1 MVFAAGSHPGSC
13 CAQTHSL
20 YSQLSLNCG
29 LGVSESMQNRE
40 AARYARWS
48 AGVAIAIALIVAGI
62 FVRGRFADRAARKN
76 LPPSVPPSVAQ
87 QSSDFTYSKN
97 VEGHTLFTIR
107 ASQATEFKDK
117 NRSLLENVAIAIYGP
132 EGKRNDSVR
141 ANECSYEPATGSI
154 RCQGTVQIDLRNA
167 AKNPVADAASRGMHF
182 ETSDILF
189 DRDSG
194 KVSTKNPVTLK
205 FPGGAGRA
213 TGVLYDPQTEN
224 ARLQSNVQLTMTPPA
239 NSRALPVNVAG
250 SALEFRR
257 SDGTLRLFGPIRVEQ
272 GQRILSAN
280 VLEIDLDAQMHPRAA
295 IASGHPELTATDA
308 RGTASLV
315 ANQMTASFAG
325 GTIDK
330 IAADGDV
337 RGDTRSRRGEN
348 HISAAHVDLM
358 MAVKDG
364 DTQPK
369 QMLARGNVQV
379 AMQQGVAKRNLRT
392 EALRID
398 FVPKLER
405 RGVRVAGAETL
416 APGEIVTSKLGESDM
431 ISSGK
436 LTAAFDAQSQLTQ
449 LHGAFGVQV
458 VHQSGSGAPQTTTA
472 QNLTAGFGASGD
484 WETVEEDGGVK
495 FQQAG
500 RTGQSEQAHISRAAN
515 QITLTGSASVADS
528 TSRSSAAQ
536 IEINQK
542 TGEVH
547 AAGNV
552 ITTYFGNPK
561 NPGAAG
567 GNISAD
573 QMNGSSATDHAVFS
587 GHARFWR
594 GSDVIQADTIEFW
607 RSQQRAE
614 ARGNVVGAFPEPPP
628 NAAKTKSK
636 VTAPTVWQV
645 RAPKADYLGG
655 AGRVELTGGVAAQS
669 SQGSISSQSL
679 TLFLSTAANQ
689 QQKLERAVAE
699 GGVRIE
705 QNGRIGTA
713 ERGEYV
719 ARDGKFVL
727 SGGKPAL
734 FDGSGNTTTGRELTF
749 FLASDTILVD
759 SQKGPRTITKHRVE
773 K

>member
-1 MVFAAGSHPGSC
+1 MSA
-13 CAQTHSL
+13 
-20 YSQLSLNCG
+20 
-29 LGVSESMQNRE
+29 GVSESMQNRE
-40 AARYARWS
+40 AAHYARWS
-48 AGVAIAIALIVAGI
+48 AGVAIAIALVVATV
-62 FVRGRFADRAARKN
+62 FVHGRLANRAARKN
-76 LPPSVPPSVAQ
+76 LPLSVPPSVAQ

-97 VEGHTLFTIR
+97 VGGHTLFTIR

-117 NRSLLENVAIAIYGP
+117 NRSLLENVAITIYGP

-167 AKNPVADAASRGMHF
+167 AKNPAASANSGGMHF

-194 KVSTKNPVTLK
+194 KVTTQNNVTMH
-205 FPGGAGRA
+205 FPGGAGQA

-224 ARLQSNVQLTMTPPA
+224 ARLQRNVQLKMTPPA
-239 NSRALPVNVAG
+239 NSRVLPVNLTG

-257 SDGTLRLFGPIRVEQ
+257 SDGTLRLFGPVRAEQ
-272 GQRILSAN
+272 GQRVLSSSA
-280 VLEIDLDAQMHPRAA
+280 LEIDLDAQMHPRAA
-295 IASGHPELTATDA
+295 TASGHPEMTAEDA
-308 RGTASLV
+308 RGTASLA
-315 ANQMTASFAG
+315 ANQMEASFADG
-325 GTIDK
+325 VIVK
-330 IAADGDV
+330 ITADGSV

-348 HISAAHVDLM
+348 HISAGHMDLT
-358 MAVKDG
+358 MAAKDG
-364 DTQPK
+364 ATQPTE
-369 QMLARGNVQV
+369 MLAHGNVQV
-379 AMQQGVAKRNLRT
+379 ATQQGVAKRNLRT
-392 EALRID
+392 DALRID
-398 FVPKLER
+398 FVPEVGR
-405 RGVRVAGAETL
+405 RGVRVASAETL
-416 APGEIVTSKLGESDM
+416 TPGQIVTSKPGESDT
-431 ISSGK
+431 ISGGK
-436 LTAAFDAQSQLTQ
+436 LTAEFDAQSQLTQ
-449 LHGAFGVQV
+449 LHGASGVKII
-458 VHQSGSGAPQTTTA
+458 HQSGSGAPQNTTA
-472 QNLTAGFGASGD
+472 QNLTASFGASGE
-484 WETVEEDGGVK
+484 WETVEEYGSVK

-542 TGEVH
+542 TGAVH

-552 ITTYFGNPK
+552 ITTYFGNTK

-573 QMNGSSATDHAVFS
+573 QMDGSSATNHAVFS
-587 GHARFWR
+587 GHARFWQ
-594 GSDVIQADTIEFW
+594 GSNVIQADTIEFW
-607 RSQQRAE
+607 RNQQRAE
-614 ARGNVVGAFPEPPP
+614 ARGNVVGAFQESPPATP
-628 NAAKTKSK
+628 KARSK
-636 VTAPTVWQV
+636 VSPPTVWQV
-645 RAPKADYLGG
+645 HAPKADYLGD
-655 AGRVELTGGVAAQS
+655 AGRVELTGGVRVQS
-669 SQGSISSQSL
+669 SQGSISSQTL
-679 TLFLSTAANQ
+679 ALFLSTTANQ
-689 QQKLERAVAE
+689 RQKLERAVAE

-719 ARDGKFVL
+719 AREGKFVL

>member
-1 MVFAAGSHPGSC
+1 
-13 CAQTHSL
+13 
-20 YSQLSLNCG
+20 
-29 LGVSESMQNRE
+29 MQNRE
-40 AARYARWS
+40 AAHYARWS
-48 AGVAIAIALIVAGI
+48 AGAAIAIALVVAAV
-62 FVRGRFADRAARKN
+62 FVHGRLANRAARKN

-97 VEGHTLFTIR
+97 VGGHTLFTIR
-107 ASQATEFKDK
+107 ASQATEYKDQ
-117 NRSLLENVAIAIYGP
+117 NRSLLENVAITIYGP

-154 RCQGTVQIDLRNA
+154 RCQGTVQIDLRNV
-167 AKNPVADAASRGMHF
+167 AKNPAASASSVGMHF
-182 ETSDILF
+182 DTSDILF
-189 DRDSG
+189 DRESG
-194 KVSTKNPVTLK
+194 KVTTQNNVTMR
-205 FPGGAGRA
+205 FPGGAGQA
-213 TGVLYDPQTEN
+213 TGVLYDPQTED
-224 ARLQSNVQLTMTPPA
+224 ARLQGNVQLTMTPPA
-239 NSRALPVNVAG
+239 NSHALPVNVAG

-257 SDGTLRLFGPIRVEQ
+257 SNGTLRLFGPVRAEQ
-272 GQRILSAN
+272 GQRFLSAN
-280 VLEIDLDAQMHPRAA
+280 ALEIDLDAQMHPRVA
-295 IASGHPELTATDA
+295 IASGHSEMAAKDA

-315 ANQMTASFAG
+315 ADKMEASFADG
-325 GTIDK
+325 AIDK
-330 IAADGDV
+330 IAADGNV
-337 RGDTRSRRGEN
+337 RGNTSARGGEN
-348 HISAAHVDLM
+348 QISAGHADLM
-358 MAVKDG
+358 MAAKDG
-364 DTQPK
+364 ATEPTE
-369 QMLARGNVQV
+369 MLARGNVQV

-392 EALRID
+392 EALQVD
-398 FVPKLER
+398 FVPEVGR
-405 RGVRVAGAETL
+405 RGVRVASAETL
-416 APGEIVTSKLGESDM
+416 VPGEIVTSKPGESDT
-431 ISSGK
+431 ISGGK
-436 LTAAFDAQSQLTQ
+436 LTAAFDAQGQLTQ
-449 LHGAFGVQV
+449 LHGASGARV
-458 VHQSGSGAPQTTTA
+458 VHQSGSGAPQNTTA
-472 QNLTAGFGASGD
+472 QNLTASFGASGE

-528 TSRSSAAQ
+528 TSRSSAAR

-542 TGEVH
+542 TGEIH

-552 ITTYFGNPK
+552 ITTYLGNAK

-587 GHARFWR
+587 GHARFWQ

-607 RSQQRAE
+607 RNQQRAE
-614 ARGNVVGAFPEPPP
+614 ARGNVVAAFPEPPP
-628 NAAKTKSK
+628 ATPKARSK
-636 VTAPTVWQV
+636 ASAPTVWQV
-645 RAPKADYLGG
+645 RAPKADYLGD
-655 AGRVELTGGVAAQS
+655 AGRVELSGGVKAES
-669 SQGSISSQSL
+669 SQGSISSQTL
-679 TLFLSTAANQ
+679 TLFLSTAVNQ

>member
-1 MVFAAGSHPGSC
+1 
-13 CAQTHSL
+13 
-20 YSQLSLNCG
+20 
-29 LGVSESMQNRE
+29 MQNRE

-48 AGVAIAIALIVAGI
+48 AGVAIAIALVVAAV
-62 FVRGRFADRAARKN
+62 FVHGRLANRAARKN
-76 LPPSVPPSVAQ
+76 LPPSVPPSVQQ
-87 QSSDFTYSKN
+87 QSTGFTYSKN
-97 VEGHTLFTIR
+97 VGGHTLFTIR
-107 ASQATEFKDK
+107 ASQATEYKDK
-117 NRSLLENVAIAIYGP
+117 NRSLLENVAITIYGP

-141 ANECSYEPATGSI
+141 ANECSFEPATGSI
-154 RCQGTVQIDLRNA
+154 RCQGTVQIDLSNTARN
-167 AKNPVADAASRGMHF
+167 PAASASSAGMHF

-194 KVSTKNPVTLK
+194 KVSTQNNVTMR
-205 FPGGAGRA
+205 FPGGAGQA
-213 TGVLYDPQTEN
+213 TGVLYDPRSES
-224 ARLQSNVQLTMTPPA
+224 ARLQSHVQLTMTPPA
-239 NSRALPVNVAG
+239 NSHAPPVNVAG

-257 SDGTLRLFGPIRVEQ
+257 SDGTLRLFGPVRAEQ
-272 GQRILSAN
+272 GQRVLSASA
-280 VLEIDLDAQMHPRAA
+280 LEIDLDAQMHPRVA
-295 IASGHPELTATDA
+295 IASGHPQMNAKDP
-308 RGTASLV
+308 RGTASLA
-315 ANQMTASFAG
+315 ANQMQASFADG
-325 GTIDK
+325 AIEK
-330 IAADGDV
+330 IAADGNV
-337 RGDTRSRRGEN
+337 RGNTSARGAEN
-348 HISAAHVDLM
+348 HISAGHVDLM
-358 MAVKDG
+358 MAAKDG
-364 DTQPK
+364 VTQPAE
-369 QMLARGNVQV
+369 MLASGNVQV
-379 AMQQGVAKRNLRT
+379 AMRQGAAKRNLRT

-398 FVPKLER
+398 FVPADGR
-405 RGVRVAGAETL
+405 RGVRVASAETL
-416 APGEIVTSKLGESDM
+416 APGEIVTSKPGESDT
-431 ISSGK
+431 IGGGK
-436 LTAAFDAQSQLTQ
+436 LTAEFDAQSQLTQ
-449 LHGAFGVQV
+449 LHGASGVQV
-458 VHQSGSGAPQTTTA
+458 VHQSGSGAPQTTAA
-472 QNLTAGFGASGD
+472 QDLTASFGANGQ
-484 WETVEEDGGVK
+484 WETVEEGGGVK

-500 RTGQSEQAHISRAAN
+500 RTGQSDQAHISRAAN

-542 TGEVH
+542 AGEVH

-552 ITTYFGNPK
+552 ITTYFGNLK

-573 QMNGSSATDHAVFS
+573 QMDGSSATDHAVFS
-587 GHARFWR
+587 GHARFWQ
-594 GSDVIQADTIEFW
+594 GSDVIQADAIEFW
-607 RSQQRAE
+607 RNQQRAE

-628 NAAKTKSK
+628 STPKMKSK
-636 VTAPTVWQV
+636 ANAPTAWQV
-645 RAPKADYLGG
+645 HAPKADYLGD
-655 AGRVELTGGVAAQS
+655 AGRVELTGGVTAQS
-669 SQGSISSQSL
+669 SQGSISSQTL
-679 TLFLSTAANQ
+679 TLFLSAAANQ

>member
-1 MVFAAGSHPGSC
+1 
-13 CAQTHSL
+13 
-20 YSQLSLNCG
+20 
-29 LGVSESMQNRE
+29 MQNRE

-48 AGVAIAIALIVAGI
+48 AGVAIAIALVVAAV
-62 FVRGRFADRAARKN
+62 FVHGRLANHAARKN

-97 VEGHTLFTIR
+97 VGGHTLFTIR
-107 ASQATEFKDK
+107 ASQATEYKDK
-117 NRSLLENVAIAIYGP
+117 NRSLLENVAITIYGP

-167 AKNPVADAASRGMHF
+167 AKDPAAGASSAGMHF

-194 KVSTKNPVTLK
+194 KVTTQNNVTMQ
-205 FPGGAGRA
+205 FPGGAGQA
-213 TGVLYDPQTEN
+213 TGVLYDPQTED
-224 ARLQSNVQLTMTPPA
+224 ARLQSNVQLTMTPSA
-239 NSRALPVNVAG
+239 NSHSPSVNVTG

-257 SDGTLRLFGPIRVEQ
+257 SDATLRLFGPVRAEQ
-272 GQRILSAN
+272 GQRVLSAS
-280 VLEIDLDAQMHPRAA
+280 VLEIDLDAQMHPRAV
-295 IASGHPELTATDA
+295 IASGHPEMTAKGP
-308 RGTASLV
+308 RGTALLV
-315 ANQMTASFAG
+315 ANQMEASFAD
-325 GTIDK
+325 GTVEK
-330 IAADGDV
+330 IAADGNV
-337 RGDTRSRRGEN
+337 GGDARAREGKN
-348 HISAAHVDLM
+348 HISAEHVDLM
-358 MAVKDG
+358 MAAKNG
-364 DTQPK
+364 ATQPT

-379 AMQQGVAKRNLRT
+379 AMQQGAAKRNLRT

-398 FVPKLER
+398 FVPEVGR
-405 RGVRVAGAETL
+405 RGVRVASAGTL
-416 APGEIVTSKLGESDM
+416 APGQIVTSKPGESDT
-431 ISSGK
+431 ISGGK
-436 LTAAFDAQSQLTQ
+436 LTAEFDAQSQLTQ
-449 LHGAFGVQV
+449 LHGASGVKV
-458 VHQSGSGAPQTTTA
+458 IHQSGSAAPQTTTA
-472 QNLTAGFGASGD
+472 QNLTANFGASGE
-484 WETVEEDGGVK
+484 WEAVEENGGVK

-515 QITLTGSASVADS
+515 QVTLTGSASVADS

-552 ITTYFGNPK
+552 ITTYFGNAK

-573 QMNGSSATDHAVFS
+573 QMDGSSATDHAVFS

-594 GSDVIQADTIEFW
+594 GSDVLQADTIEFW
-607 RSQQRAE
+607 RNQQRAE
-614 ARGNVVGAFPEPPP
+614 ARGNVVGAFPEPPS
-628 NAAKTKSK
+628 NTAKAKSK
-636 VTAPTVWQV
+636 VVAPMVWQV
-645 RAPKADYLGG
+645 RAPKAVYSGDV
-655 AGRVELTGGVAAQS
+655 GRVELTGGVTAQS
-669 SQGSISSQSL
+669 PQGSISGQTV
-679 TLFLSTAANQ
+679 TLFLSANANQ

-705 QNGRIGTA
+705 QKGRIGTA

>member
-1 MVFAAGSHPGSC
+1 
-13 CAQTHSL
+13 
-20 YSQLSLNCG
+20 
-29 LGVSESMQNRE
+29 MQNRQ

-62 FVRGRFADRAARKN
+62 FVHGRLANRAARKN
-76 LPPSVPPSVAQ
+76 LPQSVPPSVAQ

-97 VEGHTLFTIR
+97 VGGRTLFTIR

-117 NRSLLENVAIAIYGP
+117 NRSLLENVSITIYGP

-154 RCQGTVQIDLRNA
+154 RCQGTVQIDLRNT
-167 AKNPVADAASRGMHF
+167 AKNPVANTASRGMHF
-182 ETSDILF
+182 ETSDVLF

-194 KVSTKNPVTLK
+194 KVSTKNNVTLR
-205 FPGGAGRA
+205 FPGGSGQA
-213 TGVLYDPQTEN
+213 TGVFYDPQTED
-224 ARLQSNVQLTMTPPA
+224 ARLQSNVQLTITPPA
-239 NSRALPVNVAG
+239 NSHSPSVNVAG

-257 SDGTLRLFGPIRVEQ
+257 SDGTLRLFGPVRAEQ
-272 GQRILSAN
+272 GQRILSASA
-280 VLEIDLDAQMHPRAA
+280 LEIDLDAQMHPRVA
-295 IASGHPELTATDA
+295 IASGHPEMTAKDL
-308 RGTASLV
+308 RGNASLA
-315 ANQMTASFAG
+315 ANQMEASFAG
-325 GTIDK
+325 GAIEK
-330 IAADGDV
+330 IAADGYV
-337 RGDTRSRRGEN
+337 RGNTRSSRGEN
-348 HISAAHVDLM
+348 RISAEHVDLM
-358 MAVKDG
+358 MSERDHTSQP
-364 DTQPK
+364 TQ
-369 QMLARGNVQV
+369 MFARGNVQV
-379 AMQQGVAKRNLRT
+379 AMQQGVANRNLRT
-392 EALRID
+392 ETLRID
-398 FVPKLER
+398 FAPEVER
-405 RGVRVAGAETL
+405 RGVRVASAETL
-416 APGEIVTSKLGESDM
+416 APGQIVTSKLGESDT
-431 ISSGK
+431 INGGK
-436 LTAAFDAQSQLTQ
+436 LTAEFDTQSELTG
-449 LHGAFGVQV
+449 LHGASGVQV
-458 VHQSGSGAPQTTTA
+458 VHQAGSAAPQTTTA
-472 QNLTAGFGASGD
+472 QNLTASFAAGGE

-552 ITTYFGNPK
+552 ITTYFGNAK
-561 NPGAAG
+561 NPAAAG

-573 QMNGSSATDHAVFS
+573 QMDGSSATDRAVFS
-587 GHARFWR
+587 GHARFWQ

-607 RSQQRAE
+607 RNQQRAE

-628 NAAKTKSK
+628 NSAKAKSK
-636 VTAPTVWQV
+636 VTAPAVWQV
-645 RAPKADYLGG
+645 RAPQAAYSGD
-655 AGRVELTGGVAAQS
+655 AGKVELTGGVTAQS
-669 SQGSISSQSL
+669 SQGSISSQTL
-679 TLFLSTAANQ
+679 TLFLSTAANR

>member
-1 MVFAAGSHPGSC
+1 
-13 CAQTHSL
+13 
-20 YSQLSLNCG
+20 
-29 LGVSESMQNRE
+29 MQNRE

-48 AGVAIAIALIVAGI
+48 AGVAIAIALMVAGI
-62 FVRGRFADRAARKN
+62 FVRGRFADRAARRN
-76 LPPSVPPSVAQ
+76 LPPQVPASVAQ
-87 QSSDFTYSKN
+87 QSTGFTYSKN
-97 VEGHTLFTIR
+97 VGGHILFTIR
-107 ASQATEFKDK
+107 ASQATEYKDK
-117 NRSLLENVAIAIYGP
+117 NRSLLENVAITIYGP

-167 AKNPVADAASRGMHF
+167 AKNPAAKAASRGMHF

-213 TGVLYDPQTEN
+213 TGVLYDPQTED

-257 SDGTLRLFGPIRVEQ
+257 SGGTLQLFGPVHATQ
-272 GQRILSAN
+272 GRRILSAGA
-280 VLEIDLDAQMHPRAA
+280 LEIDLDAQMQPRAA
-295 IASGHPELTATDA
+295 IASGHPEMTANDT

-315 ANQMTASFAG
+315 AGQMQASL
-325 GTIDK
+325 
-330 IAADGDV
+330 ADGAIEKISADGNV
-337 RGDTRSRRGEN
+337 RGNTRSRGDEN
-348 HISAAHVDLM
+348 HIFAAHVDLM
-358 MAVKDG
+358 MATKNG
-364 DTQPK
+364 ATQPK

-379 AMQQGVAKRNLRT
+379 AMQQGAAKRNLRT
-392 EALRID
+392 EALQVD
-398 FVPKLER
+398 FVPEVGR
-405 RGVRVAGAETL
+405 RGVRVASAETL
-416 APGEIVTSKLGESDM
+416 APGEIVTSKPGESDT
-431 ISSGK
+431 ISGGK
-436 LTAAFDAQSQLTQ
+436 LTAEFDAQSRLTQ
-449 LHGAFGVQV
+449 LRGASGVQV
-458 VHQSGSGAPQTTTA
+458 IRQAGSAAPQTTAA
-472 QNLTAGFGASGD
+472 QNLTASFDASGE

-573 QMNGSSATDHAVFS
+573 QMNGSSATEHAVFS
-587 GHARFWR
+587 GHARFWQ

-614 ARGNVVGAFPEPPP
+614 ARGNVVGAFPEPPS

-636 VTAPTVWQV
+636 IIAPTAWQV

-655 AGRVELTGGVAAQS
+655 AGRVELSGGVAAQS
-669 SQGSISSQSL
+669 SQGSISSQKL

-699 GGVRIE
+699 DGVRIE

-713 ERGEYV
+713 ERGEYF

>member
-1 MVFAAGSHPGSC
+1 
-13 CAQTHSL
+13 
-20 YSQLSLNCG
+20 
-29 LGVSESMQNRE
+29 MQNRE
-40 AARYARWS
+40 AAHYARWS
-48 AGVAIAIALIVAGI
+48 AGAAIAIALVVAAV
-62 FVRGRFADRAARKN
+62 FVHGRLANRAARKN

-97 VEGHTLFTIR
+97 VGGHTLFTIR
-107 ASQATEFKDK
+107 ASQATEYKDQ
-117 NRSLLENVAIAIYGP
+117 NRSLLENVAITIYGP

-167 AKNPVADAASRGMHF
+167 AKNPAASASSAGMHF

-189 DRDSG
+189 DRESG
-194 KVSTKNPVTLK
+194 KVTTQNNVTMR
-205 FPGGAGRA
+205 FPGGAGQA
-213 TGVLYDPQTEN
+213 TGVLYDPQTED
-224 ARLQSNVQLTMTPPA
+224 ARLQSNVQLMMTPPA
-239 NSRALPVNVAG
+239 NSHALPVNVAG

-257 SDGTLRLFGPIRVEQ
+257 SNGTLRLFGPVRAEQ
-272 GQRILSAN
+272 GQRFLSAN
-280 VLEIDLDAQMHPRAA
+280 ALEIDLDAQMHPRVA
-295 IASGHPELTATDA
+295 IASGHPEMTAKDT

-315 ANQMTASFAG
+315 ADQMQASFASG
-325 GTIDK
+325 AIEK
-330 IAADGDV
+330 IAADGNV
-337 RGDTRSRRGEN
+337 RGNSSSRGGEN
-348 HISAAHVDLM
+348 QISAGHADLM
-358 MAVKDG
+358 MAAKDG
-364 DTQPK
+364 ATEPTE
-369 QMLARGNVQV
+369 MLARGNVQV

-392 EALRID
+392 EALQVD
-398 FVPKLER
+398 FVPEVGR
-405 RGVRVAGAETL
+405 RGVRVASAETL
-416 APGEIVTSKLGESDM
+416 VPGEIVTSKPGESDT
-431 ISSGK
+431 ISGGK
-436 LTAAFDAQSQLTQ
+436 LTAAFDAQGQLTQ
-449 LHGAFGVQV
+449 LHGASGARV
-458 VHQSGSGAPQTTTA
+458 VHQSGSGAPQNTTA
-472 QNLTAGFGASGD
+472 QNLTASFGASGE

-500 RTGQSEQAHISRAAN
+500 RAGQSEQAHISRAAN

-528 TSRSSAAQ
+528 TSRSSAAR

-552 ITTYFGNPK
+552 VTTYFGNTK

-587 GHARFWR
+587 GHARFWQ

-607 RSQQRAE
+607 RNQQRAE
-614 ARGNVVGAFPEPPP
+614 ARGNVVAAFPEPPP
-628 NAAKTKSK
+628 AIPKARSK
-636 VTAPTVWQV
+636 ANAPTVWQV
-645 RAPKADYLGG
+645 RAPKAVYLGD
-655 AGRVELTGGVAAQS
+655 AGRVELSGGVKAES
-669 SQGSISSQSL
+669 SQGSISSQTL
-679 TLFLSTAANQ
+679 TLFLSTAVNQ

>member
-1 MVFAAGSHPGSC
+1 
-13 CAQTHSL
+13 
-20 YSQLSLNCG
+20 
-29 LGVSESMQNRE
+29 MQNRE
-40 AARYARWS
+40 AAHYARWS
-48 AGVAIAIALIVAGI
+48 AGVAIAIALVVAAV
-62 FVRGRFADRAARKN
+62 FVHGRLANRAARKN

-87 QSSDFTYSKN
+87 QSSDFAYSKN
-97 VEGHTLFTIR
+97 VGGHTLFTIH
-107 ASQATEFKDK
+107 ASQATEYKDK
-117 NRSLLENVAIAIYGP
+117 NRSLLENVAITIYGP

-167 AKNPVADAASRGMHF
+167 AKNPAASASAAGMHF

-194 KVSTKNPVTLK
+194 KVATQNNVTMR
-205 FPGGAGRA
+205 FPGGAGQA
-213 TGVLYDPQTEN
+213 TGVLYDPQTED
-224 ARLQSNVQLTMTPPA
+224 ARLQSHVQLTMTPPS

-250 SALEFRR
+250 SALEFSR
-257 SDGTLRLFGPIRVEQ
+257 SDGTLRLFGPVRAEQ
-272 GQRILSAN
+272 GQRVLSAN
-280 VLEIDLDAQMHPRAA
+280 AVEIDLDAQMHPRVA
-295 IASGHPELTATDA
+295 IASGHPEATAKDA

-315 ANQMTASFAG
+315 ADQMEASFADG
-325 GTIDK
+325 AIDK

-337 RGDTRSRRGEN
+337 RANTSSRGGEN
-348 HISAAHVDLM
+348 QISAGHVDLM
-358 MAVKDG
+358 MAAKDG
-364 DTQPK
+364 ATQPAE
-369 QMLARGNVQV
+369 MLARGNVQV
-379 AMQQGVAKRNLRT
+379 AMQQDVAKRNLRT

-398 FVPKLER
+398 FVPEVER
-405 RGVRVAGAETL
+405 RGVRVASAETL
-416 APGEIVTSKLGESDM
+416 APGEIVTSKPGESDT
-431 ISSGK
+431 IGGGK
-436 LTAAFDAQSQLTQ
+436 LTAEFNAQSQLTK
-449 LHGAFGVQV
+449 LHGASGVQV
-458 VHQSGSGAPQTTTA
+458 VHQSGPGAPQTTTA
-472 QNLTAGFGASGD
+472 QNLTARFGAGGE

-500 RTGQSEQAHISRAAN
+500 RTGQSEQAHISRATN
-515 QITLTGSASVADS
+515 QIMLTGSASVADS
-528 TSRSSAAQ
+528 TSRSSATQ

-542 TGEVH
+542 TGEVR

-552 ITTYFGNPK
+552 ITTYFGHTK
-561 NPGAAG
+561 NPSAAG

-573 QMNGSSATDHAVFS
+573 QMDGSSATDHAVFS
-587 GHARFWR
+587 GHARFWL

-607 RSQQRAE
+607 RNQQRAE
-614 ARGNVVGAFPEPPP
+614 ARGNVVAAFPEPPP
-628 NAAKTKSK
+628 NIAKMKSK
-636 VTAPTVWQV
+636 VSPPTVWQV
-645 RAPKADYLGG
+645 RAPKADYLGD
-655 AGRVELTGGVAAQS
+655 AGRVELTGGVTAQS
-669 SQGSISSQSL
+669 SQGSISCQTL
-679 TLFLSTAANQ
+679 TLFLSATANQ

-713 ERGEYV
+713 ERGEYL

>member
-1 MVFAAGSHPGSC
+1 
-13 CAQTHSL
+13 
-20 YSQLSLNCG
+20 
-29 LGVSESMQNRE
+29 MQNRE

-48 AGVAIAIALIVAGI
+48 AGVAITIALVVAAV
-62 FVRGRFADRAARKN
+62 FVHGRLANRAARKN
-76 LPPSVPPSVAQ
+76 LPPSVPPSVTQ
-87 QSSDFTYSKN
+87 ESTGFTYSKN
-97 VEGHTLFTIR
+97 VGGHTLFTIR
-107 ASQATEFKDK
+107 ASQATEYKDK
-117 NRSLLENVAIAIYGP
+117 NRSLLENVSITIYGP

-141 ANECSYEPATGSI
+141 ANECSYEPVTGSI

-167 AKNPVADAASRGMHF
+167 AKNAAANTASRGMHF

-194 KVSTKNPVTLK
+194 KVTTQNNVTMR
-205 FPGGAGRA
+205 FPGGAGQA
-213 TGVLYDPQTEN
+213 TGVLYDPQTED

-239 NSRALPVNVAG
+239 NSHALPVNVAG

-257 SDGTLRLFGPIRVEQ
+257 SDGTLRLLGPVRAEQ
-272 GQRILSAN
+272 GQRVLSASA
-280 VLEIDLDAQMHPRAA
+280 LEIDLDAQMHPRAVV
-295 IASGHPELTATDA
+295 ASGNPEMTAKDA
-308 RGTASLV
+308 RGTAFLA
-315 ANQMTASFAG
+315 ANQMEASFVDGA
-325 GTIDK
+325 IEK
-330 IAADGDV
+330 IAADGNV
-337 RGDTRSRRGEN
+337 RGNTRSRGGEN
-348 HISAAHVDLM
+348 HISAEHVDLT
-358 MAVKDG
+358 MAAKDG
-364 DTQPK
+364 ATQPTE
-369 QMLARGNVQV
+369 MLARGNVQV
-379 AMQQGVAKRNLRT
+379 AMQQGAAKRNLRT

-398 FVPKLER
+398 FVPADGR
-405 RGVRVAGAETL
+405 RGVRVASAETL
-416 APGEIVTSKLGESDM
+416 APGQIVTSKSGESDT
-431 ISSGK
+431 ISGGK
-436 LTAAFDAQSQLTQ
+436 LIAAFDAQSQLTQ
-449 LHGAFGVQV
+449 LHGASGVKV

-472 QNLTAGFGASGD
+472 QNLTASFGASGE

-500 RTGQSEQAHISRAAN
+500 RAGQSEQAHISRPAN

-542 TGEVH
+542 TGEVR

-552 ITTYFGNPK
+552 ITTYFGNTK

-587 GHARFWR
+587 GHARFWQ

-607 RSQQRAE
+607 RNQQRAE
-614 ARGNVVGAFPEPPP
+614 ARGNVVGAFPELPP
-628 NAAKTKSK
+628 NTAKMKSK
-636 VTAPTVWQV
+636 AGPPTVWQV
-645 RAPKADYLGG
+645 HAPKADYLGD
-655 AGRVELTGGVAAQS
+655 AGRVELTGGVMAQS
-669 SQGSISSQSL
+669 SQGSISSQTL
-679 TLFLSTAANQ
+679 TLFLSAAAKQ

>member
-1 MVFAAGSHPGSC
+1 
-13 CAQTHSL
+13 
-20 YSQLSLNCG
+20 
-29 LGVSESMQNRE
+29 MQNRE
-40 AARYARWS
+40 AAHYARWS
-48 AGVAIAIALIVAGI
+48 AGVAIAIALVVVTV
-62 FVRGRFADRAARKN
+62 FVHGRLANRAARKN

-97 VEGHTLFTIR
+97 VGGHTLFTIR
-107 ASQATEFKDK
+107 ASQATEYKDE
-117 NRSLLENVAIAIYGP
+117 NRSLLENVAITIYGP

-167 AKNPVADAASRGMHF
+167 AKNPAASASSAGMHF

-194 KVSTKNPVTLK
+194 KVTTQNNVTMC
-205 FPGGAGRA
+205 FPGGAGQA

-224 ARLQSNVQLTMTPPA
+224 ARLQSNVQLTITPSA

-257 SDGTLRLFGPIRVEQ
+257 SDGTLRLFGPVRAKQ

-280 VLEIDLDAQMHPRAA
+280 ALEIDLDAQMHPRAA
-295 IASGHPELTATDA
+295 IASGHPEMTAKDA

-315 ANQMTASFAG
+315 ADQMEASFADG
-325 GTIDK
+325 AIEK
-330 IAADGDV
+330 IAANGNVSGDA
-337 RGDTRSRRGEN
+337 RARKGEN
-348 HISAAHVDLM
+348 HISVEHVDLM
-358 MAVKDG
+358 MATKNG
-364 DTQPK
+364 ATQPTE
-369 QMLARGNVQV
+369 MLAHGNVQV
-379 AMQQGVAKRNLRT
+379 AMQQGAAKRNLGT
-392 EALRID
+392 DALRVD
-398 FVPKLER
+398 FAPEVGR
-405 RGVRVAGAETL
+405 RGVRVASAETL
-416 APGEIVTSKLGESDM
+416 APGQIITSKPGESDT
-431 ISSGK
+431 ISGGK
-436 LTAAFDAQSQLTQ
+436 LNAEFDEQSQLTR
-449 LHGAFGVQV
+449 LHGASGVQV
-458 VHQSGSGAPQTTTA
+458 IHQSGSGAPQNTTA
-472 QNLTAGFGASGD
+472 QDLTASFGASGE

-542 TGEVH
+542 TGEVR

-552 ITTYFGNPK
+552 ITTYFGNTK

-587 GHARFWR
+587 GHARFWQ

-614 ARGNVVGAFPEPPP
+614 ARGNVVAAFPEPPP
-628 NAAKTKSK
+628 AASK
-636 VTAPTVWQV
+636 ARSKASAPTVWQV
-645 RAPKADYLGG
+645 RAPKAIYSGG
-655 AGRVELTGGVAAQS
+655 AAKVELSGGVTAQS
-669 SQGSISSQSL
+669 SQGSISSQTL

-705 QNGRIGTA
+705 QDGRIGTA